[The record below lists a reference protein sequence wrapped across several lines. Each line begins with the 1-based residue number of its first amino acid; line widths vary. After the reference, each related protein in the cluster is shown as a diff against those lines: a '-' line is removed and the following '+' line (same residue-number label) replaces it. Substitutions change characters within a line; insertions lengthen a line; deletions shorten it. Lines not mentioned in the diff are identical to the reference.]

1 MSQLDL
7 EDAASNSA
15 ADINETALKKTDDDN
30 RKLALNLTSFIVEAP
45 AGAGKTELLT
55 QRYLRLLAVVD
66 EPEEIV
72 ALTFSNKATAEMR
85 NRILLSLENA
95 QNLSA
100 EFIANLAPHQLIT
113 RGLATTALNRAS
125 IKGWNLLNQP
135 ARLRIMTIDAL
146 CSSLARQM
154 PLLSRFGGQPAV
166 SDNAEAHYI
175 EAARRCMAG
184 ILNETAFDDVVT
196 TALRYMDND
205 AEKLGQLLANMLA
218 KRDQWLPLV
227 GRHTQ
232 LESDEISQHIE
243 AALNYLIEQDLQQV
257 AAVITPKLQN
267 MLMPLAHFSSSNL
280 AGSHP
285 INLLSDWDFNLAA
298 NVEDLPLWLAL
309 AQLLLTKDGN
319 LRKRMTVAEG
329 FPPGD
334 GKAEKDQFKL
344 LKEAFLELMASYPEL
359 ETLAA
364 IRKLPDTADMPD
376 NNATILAISKLL
388 QLATAHLWGVFQ
400 AANEVDFVQVAASAS
415 LALGDIES
423 NQGVTDLALKL
434 DYRISHLLIDEF
446 QDTSPV
452 QMSLIT
458 QLIQGWETDFF
469 NTSNGNGS
477 VENNNDNSGDG
488 RTLFCV
494 GDPMQSIYRFRKA
507 DVSLFLQASTLGIGH
522 LKLTP
527 LRLSLNN
534 RSHPAVITWIN
545 QAFNAV
551 FPKVDSTATG
561 AISYRPFIAKLA
573 SVADEGVEIHP
584 VVFNAETESAG
595 AKIVEARV
603 VAALIARERA
613 NNKDV
618 KIAVLVRSRSH
629 LRELVSEIRRNYAD
643 IKFQA
648 VEIEELSNRQSVQD
662 ALSLTHALLQRADR
676 VHWLSILRAP
686 WCGLALHDLH
696 TLCADDQQATLWQL
710 MQNDVRCKKLSDD
723 GQIRLAH
730 VKAIMTEAFAN
741 QGRMPL
747 RRWLESTWLKLG
759 GAACMVDAGDIR
771 DIQAYFDLV
780 DLQSQVGQL
789 DFTQLESAMQ
799 KLYAKPDATAPDDL
813 QFLTIHKSKGLEFD
827 TVILPALN
835 RTTRGNDPAL
845 LLWEE
850 VLINGQI
857 QLIAAPFVTKK
868 KEAAP
873 SVYHYLQDLENT
885 RNVNESARLL
895 YVAATRTVRKLHLIA
910 TVKPSKEGNV
920 TPIKKSFLDLLWPQL
935 GGEFLR
941 AAEKAGISAPAG
953 LLENVSGGLQ
963 EQTTSTRLNDGLNSE
978 ANQETSTELEL
989 ADFIPQLVR
998 LQHPTIPS
1006 LLTNHQL
1013 TSLENYQGNNSFKL
1027 DIADQD
1033 EAVLASNLAMDCGTL
1048 AHLYM
1053 ELIAKSGASTWDG
1066 TRLNK
1071 LQPAMAQ
1078 WLMQKGHT
1086 LTIAQ
1091 HSTQYIVDALQT
1103 TLKSGDGQWVLSTHN
1118 QAVSELSLMQ
1128 MEQDELNEILS
1139 EATRLAYKNQHKNQ
1153 HKNHRIDRTFIVEG
1167 TRWIIDYKL
1176 TQSQITD
1183 DLNQLAESHRPQLT
1197 RYASLFSHEAQPIQ
1211 VAVLF
1216 LSIGKLVKL

>member
-319 LRKRMTVAEG
+319 LRKRLTIAEG
-329 FPPGD
+329 FPSGEN
-334 GKAEKDQFKL
+334 KAEKDQFKL
-344 LKEAFLELMASYPEL
+344 QKDAFFELMANHPEL
-359 ETLAA
+359 ETISA

-400 AANEVDFVQVAASAS
+400 AANEVDFVQIAASAS

-423 NQGVTDLALKL
+423 NEGVTDLALKL

-452 QMSLIT
+452 QMSLIK
-458 QLIQGWETDFF
+458 QLIQGWEANFADD
-469 NTSNGNGS
+469 
-477 VENNNDNSGDG
+477 NNGDG

-507 DVSLFLQASTLGIGH
+507 DVSLFLEASTQGIGH

-534 RSHPAVITWIN
+534 RSRPAIITWIN
-545 QAFNAV
+545 QAFNSV
-551 FPKVDSTATG
+551 FPAVDSTETG
-561 AISYRPFIAKLA
+561 AISYRPFIAKLP

-584 VVFNAETESAG
+584 VVFNAEIESAS

-603 VAALIARERA
+603 VAALIASERA
-613 NNKDV
+613 KNKNV

-629 LRELVSEIRRNYAD
+629 LRELVSEIKRNYAD

-676 VHWLSILRAP
+676 VHWLSIFR
-686 WCGLALHDLH
+686 
-696 TLCADDQQATLWQL
+696 
-710 MQNDVRCKKLSDD
+710 
-723 GQIRLAH
+723 
-730 VKAIMTEAFAN
+730 
-741 QGRMPL
+741 
-747 RRWLESTWLKLG
+747 
-759 GAACMVDAGDIR
+759 
-771 DIQAYFDLV
+771 
-780 DLQSQVGQL
+780 
-789 DFTQLESAMQ
+789 
-799 KLYAKPDATAPDDL
+799 
-813 QFLTIHKSKGLEFD
+813 
-827 TVILPALN
+827 
-835 RTTRGNDPAL
+835 
-845 LLWEE
+845 
-850 VLINGQI
+850 
-857 QLIAAPFVTKK
+857 
-868 KEAAP
+868 AP
-873 SVYHYLQDLENT
+873 SVHVIY
-885 RNVNESARLL
+885 
-895 YVAATRTVRKLHLIA
+895 
-910 TVKPSKEGNV
+910 
-920 TPIKKSFLDLLWPQL
+920 
-935 GGEFLR
+935 
-941 AAEKAGISAPAG
+941 
-953 LLENVSGGLQ
+953 
-963 EQTTSTRLNDGLNSE
+963 
-978 ANQETSTELEL
+978 
-989 ADFIPQLVR
+989 
-998 LQHPTIPS
+998 
-1006 LLTNHQL
+1006 
-1013 TSLENYQGNNSFKL
+1013 
-1027 DIADQD
+1027 
-1033 EAVLASNLAMDCGTL
+1033 
-1048 AHLYM
+1048 
-1053 ELIAKSGASTWDG
+1053 
-1066 TRLNK
+1066 
-1071 LQPAMAQ
+1071 
-1078 WLMQKGHT
+1078 
-1086 LTIAQ
+1086 
-1091 HSTQYIVDALQT
+1091 
-1103 TLKSGDGQWVLSTHN
+1103 
-1118 QAVSELSLMQ
+1118 
-1128 MEQDELNEILS
+1128 
-1139 EATRLAYKNQHKNQ
+1139 
-1153 HKNHRIDRTFIVEG
+1153 
-1167 TRWIIDYKL
+1167 
-1176 TQSQITD
+1176 
-1183 DLNQLAESHRPQLT
+1183 
-1197 RYASLFSHEAQPIQ
+1197 
-1211 VAVLF
+1211 
-1216 LSIGKLVKL
+1216 